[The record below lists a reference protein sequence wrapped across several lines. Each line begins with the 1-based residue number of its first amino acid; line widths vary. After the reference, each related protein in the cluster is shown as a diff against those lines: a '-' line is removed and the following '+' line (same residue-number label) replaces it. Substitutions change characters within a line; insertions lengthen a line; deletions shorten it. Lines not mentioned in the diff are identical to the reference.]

1 MSESVSRFP
10 LAGLRVST
18 TTLVRLVASSV
29 LALLLWGWVTIQ
41 QDPLTPVPY
50 PNRPLDVPELGS
62 DLQIVD
68 ALDDVTV
75 RVELEGP
82 RSVIR
87 EVGVDEVRPRLNLSE
102 VDGPGDYIVP
112 IEVTPPDAVEVRE
125 VDPPRL
131 AIVVDQTI
139 TESFRVE
146 ADTGPPERGPGRV
159 GAVELDTSDVTVGGP
174 RRYVERVSRVVLPIE
189 IGDRT
194 TTFTD
199 RFTPVARDETGQPVT
214 EVEIRPQRIGATVA
228 IEARGRSVPVLV
240 QTAGEPA
247 PAYQVVDREAIPD
260 MVLLDGPDEVVEQ
273 ILSVSTAPVRIEG
286 ATAPV
291 RQAVG
296 LTGLPEGVTV
306 VEPAGGNVDAVVQIA
321 PRATTQTLT
330 ALPVEVADL
339 AAGLVAE
346 VVPGTVD
353 VDVYAPEEMLATLRA
368 GDVVPSVS
376 AAGLGPGSYQLP
388 LAVAV
393 PAGVQP
399 LGSEPPQI
407 MVTVRAAPAGTPAP
421 G

>member
-1 MSESVSRFP
+1 VSESTSRFP
-10 LAGLRVST
+10 LAGLRIST
-18 TTLVRLVASSV
+18 ATLVRLAASFV

-41 QDPLTPVPY
+41 QDPPTVGTY
-50 PNRPLDVPELGS
+50 PNRPLEVPELPP

-82 RSVIR
+82 RSVVR
-87 EVGVDEVRPRLNLSE
+87 EIGAEEVRPRLDLSG
-102 VDGPGDYIVP
+102 VDDPGDYTVP
-112 IEVTPPDAVEVRE
+112 IEVVAPDAVEIRE

-131 AIVVDQTI
+131 PIVVDQTV
-139 TESFRVE
+139 TESFQVE
-146 ADTGPPERGPGRV
+146 ADIEPPGGGPRRV
-159 GAVELDTSDVTVGGP
+159 IGVDSETSDVTVTGP
-174 RRYVERVSRVVLPIE
+174 RRYVERVAQVVLPIE

-199 RFTPVARDETGQPVT
+199 RFEPVARDAAGQPVT
-214 EVEIRPQRIGATVA
+214 EVAIRPQRIEATVS

-260 MVLLDGPDEVVEQ
+260 MVLLDGPEEVLEQ

-339 AAGLVAE
+339 APGLVAE
-346 VVPGTVD
+346 VVPNAVA
-353 VDVYAPEEMLATLRA
+353 VDVYAPEAMLATLRA
-368 GDVVPSVS
+368 GDVVPRVS
-376 AAGLGPGSYQLP
+376 AAGLGPGNYQLP
-388 LAVAV
+388 IEVAV

-399 LGSEPPQI
+399 LGTDPPQVA
-407 MVTVRAAPAGTPAP
+407 VTIRAEPAASPTPS
-421 G
+421 